1 MRGVVPVELPEAA
14 REKLAEITLARDS
27 HLEAARSAQA
37 RANMLPPD
45 SDKLHERLAAERD
58 KHAEKH
64 RLLHLVVSRCNQFCM
79 ELRGVTLES
88 VEPAAVRLKNGETPN
103 SAIAA
108 TREEIKTLRE
118 RLAIVKASPLPASD
132 QVELA
137 KEFVARRALVA
148 RSKILVQQ
156 DALRVHWADDVV
168 MSKSDIVSLLCCFL
182 PEQVLAA
189 LQEMIGE
196 QSPNAMP
203 AAERDKRIAR
213 ITQRLFE
220 LELQEESLILKAHGD
235 GIDVMRR
242 GDADPR
248 AVLGVIVRSAQEA
261 QAKVA

>member
-1 MRGVVPVELPEAA
+1 MRGVVPVELPETA
-14 REKLAEITLARDS
+14 REKLAELTLARDS

-37 RANMLPPD
+37 RTNMLSPD
-45 SDKLHERLAAERD
+45 SGKLHERLAAERD

-64 RLLHLVVSRCNQFCM
+64 RLLHLVVSRCNQFVM
-79 ELRGVTLES
+79 ESRGVTLET

-108 TREEIKTLRE
+108 TREEIKTLRQ
-118 RLAIVKASPLPASD
+118 RLTIVKASPLPASD

-148 RSKILVQQ
+148 QPKVLVQQ
-156 DALRVHWADDVV
+156 DALWVHWADDVI
-168 MSKSDIVSLLCCFL
+168 MSKTDVLNLLCFLL

-203 AAERDKRIAR
+203 AAERDKQVAR

-235 GIDVMRR
+235 GLEVLRR

-248 AVLGVIVRSAQEA
+248 AVLGIRIA
-261 QAKVA
+261 QAQASAA